1 MLELRSLDPKK
12 ADSFLSVNDDGSV
25 TVFCGKVDLGQG
37 LRIAIRQIAGEDTVY
52 IAGDWMFVISAEQQI
67 GAINI
72 NDGRIAWITQL
83 PRWYD
88 AVKRKNTLT
97 WYGPLLV
104 SDRLIV
110 TGASKD
116 ALSLSPYTGEILGHI
131 ELSEAAAPTVAVV
144 ADGTVLAALPEGET
158 RRGGER
164 SLSDAERGE
173 GERCPPVSPSPPLC
187 A

>member
-1 MLELRSLDPKK
+1 
-12 ADSFLSVNDDGSV
+12 
-25 TVFCGKVDLGQG
+25 
-37 LRIAIRQIAGEDTVY
+37 
-52 IAGDWMFVISAEQQI
+52 MFVISAEQQI

-83 PRWYD
+83 PRWDD

-110 TGASKD
+110 TGVSKD

-131 ELSEAAAPTVAVV
+131 ELSEAAAPTVPVV
-144 ADGTVLAALPEGET
+144 VEGTVLIVTNDGRLLAL
-158 RRGGER
+158 R
-164 SLSDAERGE
+164 
-173 GERCPPVSPSPPLC
+173 
-187 A
+187 